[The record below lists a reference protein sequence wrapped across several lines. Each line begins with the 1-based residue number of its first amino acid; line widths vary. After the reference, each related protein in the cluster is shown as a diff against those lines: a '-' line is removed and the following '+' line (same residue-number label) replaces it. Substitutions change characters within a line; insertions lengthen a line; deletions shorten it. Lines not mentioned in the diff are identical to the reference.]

1 VCLDLERKKRQN
13 ETDFIISKIREKAI
27 DATQYCL
34 LLRIAQADTLVN
46 SKNIEMHLQ
55 DNLET
60 VKDIMNDVTFRSE
73 SNINYN

>member
-1 VCLDLERKKRQN
+1 MCLDLERKKRQN